1 MIFLYNVLA
10 ITIAKSVNWNLS
22 NVQDTG
28 HDPYKSDSSLNNH
41 IHVTS
46 ENRDD
51 IRPKPVFQFI

>member
-1 MIFLYNVLA
+1 MIFLYNVLT
-10 ITIAKSVNWNLS
+10 ITIAKSVIRNSS

-28 HDPYKSDSSLNNH
+28 HDPYQSGSNNN

>member
-1 MIFLYNVLA
+1 MA
-10 ITIAKSVNWNLS
+10 ITIAKSVIRNLRD
-22 NVQDTG
+22 VQDTG
-28 HDPYKSDSSLNNH
+28 HDPYQSDSHLNNH